1 MFQTPSSV
9 FTTRFAR
16 RRRECHQLIQEAQKA
31 EGRESAMSLASK
43 QNTHL
48 LRLLEQEEAKRTV
61 LDDDK
66 ER

>member
-1 MFQTPSSV
+1 
-9 FTTRFAR
+9 
-16 RRRECHQLIQEAQKA
+16 
-31 EGRESAMSLASK
+31 MSLASK